1 MSYLDYLPGFIQGIT
16 RVLISYPFDYFRIFK
31 QTNININ
38 YIKEIK
44 QFKFYRGIGVPLVS
58 VPVDRA
64 ITFNIYEKLKKEKYS
79 TLECSFY
86 PSIVSSIY
94 MTPINLINTN
104 YIYLKK
110 KKLNEVLKDNFNK
123 EIFRGFTI
131 EILRNNLSSLVYLYT
146 YKKLSDNF
154 NNPFING
161 SISSFTLWTLFYPLD
176 TIKVRKFINNN
187 TYFDIIKE
195 SSFKSLYS
203 GIGLVYLRTIP
214 SAGLGMLFYENS
226 KKYIETIKSV

>member
-44 QFKFYRGIGVPLVS
+44 EFKFYRGIGFPLVS

-64 ITFNIYEKLKKEKYS
+64 ITFNIYEKLKKEEYS
-79 TLECSFY
+79 TIECSFY
-86 PSIVSSIY
+86 PSIISSIY

-131 EILRNNLSSLVYLYT
+131 EILRNNLSSMVYLYT

-176 TIKVRKFINNN
+176 TIKVRKFINNK

>member
-1 MSYLDYLPGFIQGIT
+1 MSSLDYLPGFIQGIT

-38 YIKEIK
+38 FIKEIK
-44 QFKFYRGIGVPLVS
+44 QFKFYRGIGFPLVS

-79 TLECSFY
+79 TIECSFY

-104 YIYLKK
+104 YIYLKTK
-110 KKLNEVLKDNFNK
+110 KINEVLNDNFNK
-123 EIFRGFTI
+123 HIFRGFSI
-131 EILRNNLSSLVYLYT
+131 EILRNNLSSMVYLYT

-176 TIKVRKFINNN
+176 TIKVRKFINNK

-195 SSFKSLYS
+195 SSFKGLYS

>member
-1 MSYLDYLPGFIQGIT
+1 MSSLDYLPGFIQGIT

-44 QFKFYRGIGVPLVS
+44 EFKFYRGIGFPLVS

-79 TLECSFY
+79 TIECSFY

-104 YIYLKK
+104 YIYLKTQ
-110 KKLNEVLKDNFNK
+110 KLNDVLKDNFNK

-131 EILRNNLSSLVYLYT
+131 EILRNNLSSMVYLYT

-176 TIKVRKFINNN
+176 TIKVRKFINNK

-195 SSFKSLYS
+195 SSFKGLYS

>member
-1 MSYLDYLPGFIQGIT
+1 MNYLDYLPGFIQGIT

-38 YIKEIK
+38 FIKEIK
-44 QFKFYRGIGVPLVS
+44 QFKFYRGIGFPLVS

-64 ITFNIYEKLKKEKYS
+64 ITFNIYEKLKKENYS
-79 TLECSFY
+79 TLECSLY
-86 PSIVSSIY
+86 PSVVSSIY

-104 YIYLKK
+104 YIYLKTK
-110 KKLNEVLKDNFNK
+110 KINEVLNDNFNK
-123 EIFRGFTI
+123 HIFRGFSI
-131 EILRNNLSSLVYLYT
+131 EILRNNLSSMVYLYT

-161 SISSFTLWTLFYPLD
+161 SISSFTLWTFFYPLD

-195 SSFKSLYS
+195 SSFKSLYR

>member
-44 QFKFYRGIGVPLVS
+44 EFKFYRGIWFPLVS
-58 VPVDRA
+58 VPVDRS

-79 TLECSFY
+79 TIECSFY

-110 KKLNEVLKDNFNK
+110 K
-123 EIFRGFTI
+123 
-131 EILRNNLSSLVYLYT
+131 
-146 YKKLSDNF
+146 
-154 NNPFING
+154 
-161 SISSFTLWTLFYPLD
+161 
-176 TIKVRKFINNN
+176 
-187 TYFDIIKE
+187 
-195 SSFKSLYS
+195 
-203 GIGLVYLRTIP
+203 
-214 SAGLGMLFYENS
+214 
-226 KKYIETIKSV
+226 